1 MLLCLTFF
9 FNVYDYLVTCSGDTD
24 SSVPVTTTKYA
35 IKKLNTTIKTPWYP
49 WYLNDEVGGFA
60 VVYEN
65 LTFVTVRGAGHFI
78 PSFKPDRA
86 LALFS
91 SFLDFPVQN
100 KISVL
105 PPS

>member
-1 MLLCLTFF
+1 M
-9 FNVYDYLVTCSGDTD
+9 
-24 SSVPVTTTKYA
+24 
-35 IKKLNTTIKTPWYP
+35 
-49 WYLNDEVGGFA
+49 VGEFA

-91 SFLDFPVQN
+91 SFFGWKASGFIVMLLVSCSQRESLACF
-100 KISVL
+100 
-105 PPS
+105 